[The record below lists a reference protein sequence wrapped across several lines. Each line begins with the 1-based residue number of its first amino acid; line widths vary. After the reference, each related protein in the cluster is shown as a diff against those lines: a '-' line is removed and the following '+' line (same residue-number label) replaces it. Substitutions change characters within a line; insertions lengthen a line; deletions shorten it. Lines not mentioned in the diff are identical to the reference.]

1 MPRAAGKGLAV
12 LGHTGFSLCLPGGVR
27 RDSLYRMH
35 VPESMYAGMTVC
47 SGSQGIHRAELIIE
61 ARAPCELGVSDLK
74 PGSGPGGMVV

>member
-12 LGHTGFSLCLPGGVR
+12 LGHTGFSCLPGGVR